1 MTEAKLESF
10 EPVIVAF
17 CCHYCAFAAADLA
30 GTLRLKYPPNVRII
44 RLPCTGKLDALYL
57 LKALEAGADGVIVAG
72 CLEGSC
78 HFISGNKRA
87 KKRVEG
93 VKALLGKTGIEQERL
108 EFFNLSSAQGD
119 RFAQIA
125 REMTQRISGLGPL
138 RASTEARL
146 HLACGTPLRIGEGP
160 GERSEAI
167 PTGGSGSP

>member
-1 MTEAKLESF
+1 MEKF

-30 GTLRLKYPPNVRII
+30 GTLRLEYPPNVRII
-44 RLPCTGKLDALYL
+44 RLPCTGKLDTLYL
-57 LKALEAGADGVIVAG
+57 LKAFEVGADGVIVAG

-87 KKRVEG
+87 KQRVEG
-93 VKALLGKTGIEQERL
+93 VKTLLGKTGIEQERL

-125 REMTQRISGLGPL
+125 REMTQRVRNLGPL
-138 RASTEARL
+138 RSESAVATE
-146 HLACGTPLRIGEGP
+146 HLAGA
-160 GERSEAI
+160 SK
-167 PTGGSGSP
+167 GSG

>member
-1 MTEAKLESF
+1 MKDGELGNF

-44 RLPCTGKLDALYL
+44 RLPCTGKLDTLYL
-57 LKALEAGADGVIVAG
+57 LKAFEVGADGVIVAG

-78 HFISGNKRA
+78 HFISGNLRA

-93 VKALLGKTGIEQERL
+93 VKTLLREIGIEQERL

-125 REMTQRISGLGPL
+125 REMTEKIRGLGSLWKPNPL
-138 RASTEARL
+138 IPFLEMEGES
-146 HLACGTPLRIGEGP
+146 TPLRSGEGL
-160 GERSEAI
+160 GE
-167 PTGGSGSP
+167 GSK